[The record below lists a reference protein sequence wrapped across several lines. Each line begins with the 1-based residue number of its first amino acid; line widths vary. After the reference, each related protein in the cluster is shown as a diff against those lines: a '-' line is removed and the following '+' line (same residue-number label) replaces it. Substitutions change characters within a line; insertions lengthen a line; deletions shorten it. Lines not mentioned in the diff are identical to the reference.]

1 MKSEEGSSGSDP
13 VKRKKVKSDLAEINH
28 LVRRDMKASYSNAE
42 PDVGSEVASEMLSGA
57 VDAGCDLRMQ
67 LRACVNMAGSM
78 SIKRR

>member
-28 LVRRDMKASYSNAE
+28 LVRRDMKGSYSNAE

-57 VDAGCDLRMQ
+57 VDAGCDIKDAIKSLR
-67 LRACVNMAGSM
+67 RYGG
-78 SIKRR
+78 